1 MSRILVVYATTHGQT
16 AKIAAAVARTLR
28 TQGAIV
34 DLHDASAGPHP
45 EPYDGII
52 VAASVHTGKYQRAVV
67 RWAQSHRAVLSSKT
81 TAFLSVCLAVLQPEP
96 EVRQKLAEIL
106 DRFTAA
112 AAWQPTM
119 VKHVAGALP
128 YTKYNWLTRFVM
140 KRIVKRAGG
149 NTDTTRDFEYT
160 DWADLTVFATQ
171 FGQLVDRAH
180 TRSVAVAEPEFA
192 GTSAR

>member
-1 MSRILVVYATTHGQT
+1 MSRILIVYATTHGQT

-28 TQGAIV
+28 TQGAVV
-34 DLHDASAGPHP
+34 DVHEAGDRPHP
-45 EPYDGII
+45 EPYDGIV
-52 VAASVHTGKYQRAVV
+52 VAASVHGGKYQSAIV

-106 DRFTAA
+106 ERFTAA
-112 AAWQPTM
+112 AAWQPTIS
-119 VKHVAGALP
+119 KHVAGAVL

-149 NTDTTRDFEYT
+149 DTDTTRDFEYT
-160 DWADLTVFATQ
+160 DWADLTMFAIG
-171 FGQLVDRAH
+171 FGERVERGHAG
-180 TRSVAVAEPEFA
+180 SVEVAEPDFA
-192 GTSAR
+192 GTSTR